1 MEKDK
6 KGSKKTPTSS
16 QEALDHLGR
25 EIDSLGDPDL
35 VVEMSGRSCY
45 VRHGGSPLCR
55 LGYRGELEIWDFAI
69 YKYSTQSYS
78 TQEMFPSR
86 GTVADL
92 VGMAMNAYNL
102 R

>member
-1 MEKDK
+1 MAKDK
-6 KGSKKTPTSS
+6 KRRQNTPAIP
-16 QEALDHLGR
+16 QEALDHLWR
-25 EIDSLGDPDL
+25 EIDSLGDPEL
-35 VVEMSGRSCY
+35 AVEQSGRYCY

-55 LGYRGELEIWDFAI
+55 LGYRGELAAWDFAI

-86 GTVADL
+86 GPVADL
-92 VGMAMNAYNL
+92 VGRAMNAYNL

>member
-1 MEKDK
+1 MEHDK
-6 KGSKKTPTSS
+6 KGRKKTPTIP
-16 QEALDHLGR
+16 QEALAHLWR

-35 VVEMSGRSCY
+35 AVERAGRYCY

-55 LGYRGELEIWDFAI
+55 LGYRGELETWDFAI

-86 GTVADL
+86 GRVPDL
-92 VGMAMNAYNL
+92 VGIAMNAYNL

>member
-1 MEKDK
+1 MEKGK
-6 KGSKKTPTSS
+6 KRSKKTPAIPP
-16 QEALDHLGR
+16 EALDHLGR

-35 VVEMSGRSCY
+35 AVEKSGRYCY

-55 LGYRGELEIWDFAI
+55 LGYRGALETWDFAI
-69 YKYSTQSYS
+69 YKYSSQSYS
-78 TQEMFPSR
+78 TQEWFPSR

>member
-1 MEKDK
+1 METDK
-6 KGSKKTPTSS
+6 KRRQHTLAIP
-16 QEALDHLGR
+16 QEALDHLWR
-25 EIDSLGDPDL
+25 EIDSLGDVDL
-35 VVEMSGRSCY
+35 AVEQSGRYCY

-55 LGYRGELEIWDFAI
+55 LGYRGELAAWDFAI

>member
-1 MEKDK
+1 MEKAK
-6 KGSKKTPTSS
+6 KRRQKIPAIP
-16 QEALDHLGR
+16 QEALDHLWR
-25 EIDSLGDPDL
+25 EIESLGDPDL
-35 VVEMSGRSCY
+35 DVEKSGRYCY

-55 LGYRGELEIWDFAI
+55 LGYRGDLETWDFAI

-92 VGMAMNAYNL
+92 VGMAMTAYNL

>member
-1 MEKDK
+1 ME
-6 KGSKKTPTSS
+6 
-16 QEALDHLGR
+16 HLWR
-25 EIDSLGDPDL
+25 ELESLGDSDL
-35 VVEMSGRSCY
+35 EVKKSGRFCY
-45 VRHGGSPLCR
+45 VRHGGHPLCR
-55 LGYRGELEIWDFAI
+55 LGYRGELETWDFAI

-78 TQEMFPSR
+78 IQELFPNR